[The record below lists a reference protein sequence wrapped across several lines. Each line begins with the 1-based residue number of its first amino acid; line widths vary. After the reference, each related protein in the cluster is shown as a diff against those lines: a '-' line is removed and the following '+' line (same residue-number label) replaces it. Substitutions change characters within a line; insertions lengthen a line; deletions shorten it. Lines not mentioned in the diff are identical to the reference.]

1 MGYTDPEKLDPTQ
14 VNLYYGTGAYGGTAA
29 QGGGQGLD
37 NELPSEGAE
46 EPGSNVGSEET
57 DQQGAE
63 EPVIS
68 LEEIIDTK
76 EEPEAELVETNIPE
90 ESDTGVPDGASE
102 QLVEAAV
109 ETPPVKTVLDTF
121 GETGAVGEGEE
132 TNTRAI
138 KKMDSPTP
146 GTGGGNATSPTHGGR
161 DKLESVSIYKTL
173 DLISEGPIA
182 GFCDAQGKLIPLS
195 VNSTLNEDG
204 FKGFYLN
211 DVPVKNS
218 YAGTLNYQ
226 RIAAELKYGTA
237 DQSVMSQL
245 SQQNLSSL
253 SFANSAQTFSYE
265 KVLSGFNHT
274 NAMAFITP
282 HLYTDVVGSSLDIYS

>member
-37 NELPSEGAE
+37 NELPSEGGE
-46 EPGSNVGSEET
+46 EPDSNVGSEET

-109 ETPPVKTVLDTF
+109 ETPPVETVL
-121 GETGAVGEGEE
+121 
-132 TNTRAI
+132 
-138 KKMDSPTP
+138 KK
-146 GTGGGNATSPTHGGR
+146 
-161 DKLESVSIYKTL
+161 E
-173 DLISEGPIA
+173 LIS
-182 GFCDAQGKLIPLS
+182 
-195 VNSTLNEDG
+195 
-204 FKGFYLN
+204 
-211 DVPVKNS
+211 
-218 YAGTLNYQ
+218 
-226 RIAAELKYGTA
+226 
-237 DQSVMSQL
+237 
-245 SQQNLSSL
+245 
-253 SFANSAQTFSYE
+253 
-265 KVLSGFNHT
+265 
-274 NAMAFITP
+274 
-282 HLYTDVVGSSLDIYS
+282 